1 MQSELPIA
9 LNVFHTDYLLE
20 YSESY
25 SGISTVLLYE
35 EPLSLIM
42 DIGNQLYSSLS

>member
-35 EPLSLIM
+35 EPLSHSYLKTTPIS
-42 DIGNQLYSSLS
+42 Y

>member
-25 SGISTVLLYE
+25 YGISTVYLYDK
-35 EPLSLIM
+35 PLSHSYLKTTPIS
-42 DIGNQLYSSLS
+42 Y